1 MCEKLTTYKLHAG
14 EPLHTTQHCNDLK
27 AWGEAL
33 EPLPFTD
40 FYKLVHGVA

>member
-1 MCEKLTTYKLHAG
+1 MCEKLTTYKLHAR

-33 EPLPFTD
+33 ELLLFTD